1 MGFLDAKMPA
11 QGSTSKVGVGRTIIA
26 VIASYATFVF
36 LVVATELPLS
46 RVTPS
51 FGSRQTLPFFVSDL
65 IIQCLFTIVAGYLCC
80 LIARGQRIAIAA
92 LIGIGLLVGAV
103 SLVMSW
109 KSEPHWYAIGLYIS
123 YAPCLWVG
131 WALRNGTNG
140 WSLRR
145 ETDHP

>member
-1 MGFLDAKMPA
+1 MSA
-11 QGSTSKVGVGRTIIA
+11 QGSMSKTGVGRTIIA
-26 VIASYATFVF
+26 VIASYVTFVF
-36 LVVATELPLS
+36 LVVATELLLL
-46 RVTPS
+46 RVAPS
-51 FGSRQTLPFFVSDL
+51 VGRRQHLPFFVSDL

-109 KSEPHWYAIGLYIS
+109 KSEPHWYGIGLYIS

-131 WALRNGTNG
+131 WTVRDRIND

-145 ETDHP
+145 ETDQP